1 VAFDP
6 AKGCLWA
13 VCPGCARWNLAP
25 IEERWEAVGEC
36 ERRFRGTA
44 LRYSSGNIGLAWLG
58 EDVELIRVGK
68 ALRPEVAAWRYGRVL
83 VHKRPLAR
91 RSLDRAAG
99 GVLRI
104 IRTLSTSARGSIRD
118 PRAITAQLLLTLYG
132 NKVLD
137 LVHLPAAIAT
147 NGQDIGVAVVRYR
160 HILGAALS
168 RPEPGRAWSLR
179 IPHDHGLL
187 TIEGNEGVSAA
198 ARALAVING
207 TAQGGGFS
215 RELLETAVRKVD
227 ESAQTDS
234 YFNRVLALALHSSW
248 GRDAPDDAPRKSVQ
262 SMEVA
267 QTDVERLAFRLTGRT
282 FWSHGGIGSEPNTML
297 LDVPLVDRLA
307 LEIAAHEESERRLL
321 EGELADLEAAWRE
334 ADEIASI
341 ADALL
346 LE

>member
-6 AKGCLWA
+6 LKGCLWA
-13 VCPGCARWNLAP
+13 VCPSCARWNLAP
-25 IEERWEAVGEC
+25 IEERWEVVDEC
-36 ERRFRGTA
+36 ERRFRATA

-58 EDVELIRVGK
+58 DDVELIRVGK
-68 ALRPEVAAWRYGRVL
+68 ALRPEVASWRYGRVL
-83 VHKRPLAR
+83 VHKRPLGR
-91 RSLDRAAG
+91 RSLETAAG
-99 GVLRI
+99 GVLRLV
-104 IRTLSTSARGSIRD
+104 RTLTASARGSMRD

-137 LVHLPAAIAT
+137 LVHLPGAIAT
-147 NGQDIGVAVVRYR
+147 DGQDIGVAVVRYR
-160 HILGAALS
+160 HVLGAALA

-187 TIEGNEGVSAA
+187 TIEGNEGVGAA

-207 TAQGGGFS
+207 TARGGGFS

-227 ESAQTDS
+227 ESAQSDS

-248 GRDAPDDAPRKSVQ
+248 GREVQDDAPRREMKA
-262 SMEVA
+262 MEVA
-267 QTDVERLAFRLTGRT
+267 QSDVERLAFRLTGRT
-282 FWSHGGIGSEPNTML
+282 FWSHGGIGSEPSTML

-321 EGELADLEAAWRE
+321 DGELGELEAAWRE

-346 LE
+346 LD